1 MRTDPVPVVHCVI
14 DRNFSAQTHASYV
27 CRMLGIGVQE
37 CESRND
43 NRVHDPR
50 GDFELYY
57 VNAAFKDYREHDGIL
72 VISSTGKG
80 WYMGEWNTVWL
91 PRMKSIRRGQFREY
105 EEFLD
110 ATCTFRTNNV
120 NIWL

>member
-1 MRTDPVPVVHCVI
+1 MRTPPEPIVHCVI
-14 DRNFSAQTHASYV
+14 NRGLPAQTHASYIRRNLDV
-27 CRMLGIGVQE
+27 RVQE
-37 CESRND
+37 YENKND
-43 NRVHDPR
+43 NRVQTSH

-57 VNAAFKDYREHDGIL
+57 VNAVFKDYKEHDGVL
-72 VISSTGKG
+72 VISPTKKG

-91 PRMKSIRRGQFREY
+91 PKMKSVRKGQFREY

-120 NIWL
+120 YIWL